1 MHEENNYYVSK
12 LQQMIEDQ
20 NEKMKELELQ
30 VKKLKKQVNELSEKP
45 QTIEYKFDQLKVEKL
60 EGTLHIG
67 IGHSAES
74 KDLIEQFNIGQN
86 TVQMPGQMKRSVIEN
101 PNYREMIKAMDEF
114 FEKEAPIYL
123 KSLETKINVPLDESY
138 RVFILEDVQRQVP
151 GRIKHYLTKYEPK
164 DERGRKDIIQK
175 TKEDIYRGI
184 ETFVV
189 HLKDSK
195 SDGGG
200 DSEILR
206 NQS

>member
-1 MHEENNYYVSK
+1 MNEENNYYLVK
-12 LQQMIEDQ
+12 LKQMVEDQ
-20 NEKMKELELQ
+20 NDRIKALELQ
-30 VKKLKKQVNELSEKP
+30 IKKLKQQITVLADEPKTV
-45 QTIEYKFDQLKVEKL
+45 EYKFDQLKVEKL

-114 FEKEAPIYL
+114 FIKEAPVYL
-123 KSLETKINVPLDESY
+123 QSLENKINVPLDESY

-164 DERGRKDIIQK
+164 DERGRKDILQK

-184 ETFVV
+184 ETFIV

-195 SDGGG
+195 TDGGEE
-200 DSEILR
+200 SEILR
-206 NQS
+206 NQP